1 MTVWALV
8 SYTFLARY
16 LNNSDLKV
24 NILAYI
30 HNIFTLILF
39 QTLYDLLYSA
49 QQNDTISILNYWSF
63 NSTVRRLHANMY
75 SGTTHLYSRQ
85 HLHTYVEHVSGLSL
99 SNNDTNTHATE
110 YITKT
115 ISNGVHYDCY
125 CLHFSNRISIAV
137 KKKKKSV
144 SAVVYTHCLICSQNI
159 HMPSGAK
166 VLKGRYTNTS

>member
-39 QTLYDLLYSA
+39 QTLHDLLYSE
-49 QQNDTISILNYWSF
+49 QQNDKISILNYWSF
-63 NSTVRRLHANMY
+63 ISTVRLHANMY

-85 HLHTYVEHVSGLSL
+85 HLHTCVEYVSGLSL
-99 SNNDTNTHATE
+99 SNNDRNTHTTE

-115 ISNGVHYDCY
+115 IPNGVHYDCY
-125 CLHFSNRISIAV
+125 CLHFSNRSSTAV
-137 KKKKKSV
+137 FPTKKV
-144 SAVVYTHCLICSQNI
+144 SFSRCLYTLS
-159 HMPSGAK
+159 HMSSK
-166 VLKGRYTNTS
+166 YTYAIWR